1 MLTNYHPW
9 QDYPVRGKW
18 AEDLWWQHKL
28 SHEVYAKYSAKC
40 RKGHLGR
47 KRELEA
53 VLRDEADVRVDEEI
67 ALRKRQLSALLFPFK
82 RIPEVVEWESQY
94 LRVHPRY
101 KLLVLHA
108 DTRAGKTTFAESL
121 FENPCT
127 VTVEDSVHLDL
138 KDFDRSK
145 NDGVVLECVMDAMQE
160 VPQLIVWAV
169 YPSCTP
175 RRRRW
180 RGSRGPRST
189 RWRGSRDS

>member
-1 MLTNYHPW
+1 M
-9 QDYPVRGKW
+9 
-18 AEDLWWQHKL
+18 
-28 SHEVYAKYSAKC
+28 
-40 RKGHLGR
+40 GR

-145 NDGVVLECVMDAMQE
+145 NDGVVLDNVNTFE
-160 VPQLIVWAV
+160 QL
-169 YPSCTP
+169 
-175 RRRRW
+175 RRW
-180 RGSRGPRST
+180 RSVLQCRNVKTKGGQSQTQMYSLQKNKPGV
-189 RWRGSRDS
+189 WG